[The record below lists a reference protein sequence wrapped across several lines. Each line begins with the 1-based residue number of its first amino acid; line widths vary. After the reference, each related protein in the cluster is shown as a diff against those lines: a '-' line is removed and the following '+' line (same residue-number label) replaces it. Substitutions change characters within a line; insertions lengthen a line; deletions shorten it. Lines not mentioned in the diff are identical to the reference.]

1 MLLNDNMSSWLK
13 KFLATRGLN
22 QANGKPLY
30 TYRMTDNEF
39 EQLKRLL
46 HNHQYQI
53 SSSSTISS
61 ALFCLYSA
69 EWYRREYQE
78 GWSWNG
84 IMQSLG
90 IQLDSTARTSVI
102 QVGFKYWKRSIVRYN
117 QQERHSYLGSVYR
130 EGGLPYSLL
139 ISEDSK
145 FQELFRKILEFST
158 QNPQILLEPLL
169 LIPYLTYFPE
179 ALKGETTLSLI
190 TNMATQIASLVEKY
204 SLSEYEYP
212 AKHLDTIYPDWKMD
226 FPIPL
231 KNDTA
236 DKFLANLIDSS
247 ATVRKKYIKNN
258 ESYILKQFLVDVER
272 LQIQVEISFTKQI
285 SINSQSRLNESR
297 CQLSLYEGTNRLA
310 HIGSAYVVSEKTNT
324 EYVVMLRQSHIQ
336 THRKEIKLP
345 LFIVLEQQGAIVY
358 KEIIPESEINIEE
371 MPLILQSDY
380 PHKIIGS
387 GSIQKK
393 SDILYVITKQ
403 NINFQLQD
411 KYSELV
417 ENGIFNGY
425 VHYLLSGKIN
435 IIYNNEKFYISTQN
449 EKLKKKLKLV
459 GKVLPYFTPNGRPI
473 YLGIPKI
480 SQSDD
485 EFRLS
490 IEQEDNG
497 NLTYGEQSAR
507 ILDKEGNLI
516 FKQKVAI
523 LPEDFKIILNKSNNA
538 KEGSITFNSNRNF
551 IIYKP
556 YTPEL
561 ESKVSPISDTYSKQ
575 LLIKNTGIFKSKFT
589 IGLAFNLL
597 SKVEITLPFPSTGVQ
612 ILSNTGQEISL
623 FQSLSTQELL
633 GSQILFYP
641 DINSDTIYSIDFE
654 NSQKNN
660 YNFKYLVQDTPLEMS
675 LNEFKPEIY
684 SLFSISKNLDE
695 QVKVTIS
702 QNGRIIRQINI
713 TLYKTE
719 INIIGNYI
727 SVGEYHNDIH
737 LEYISLTDLEC
748 IKLEKNESG
757 DFLLPNNRFPA
768 GLVIPSADSSLQSRA
783 RLIPSTMQSEIKG
796 ELQQAIALPPESY
809 SESIQLVLNKMAN
822 DLNHSGWDYLN
833 KLYQNFSYLPLS
845 TFLIWKELVRNSEAL
860 TTFIVRSSDIEKVME
875 HFQNEFNVI
884 WVLVPKYLW
893 KNKLELLNQIVPKEL
908 ISPIINHK
916 TEQIYHFVSS
926 LKNTDNKF
934 TEEMARY
941 ILPTWHQDL
950 KNKNLDRYWIH
961 EFGYEL
967 YNWANEKRITLPF
980 TIEHGYQQAV
990 ILFPFFAAEVTCGI
1004 SSIDSLRPLE
1014 DKDFYTF
1021 KMLMEFDS
1029 EWFNSVYLYAI
1040 QLFENKDK

>member
-1 MLLNDNMSSWLK
+1 MLLNDNMSSWLN
-13 KFLATRGLN
+13 KFFAIRGLN
-22 QANGKPLY
+22 QASGKPLY
-30 TYRMTDNEF
+30 TYRMEDNEF
-39 EQLKRLL
+39 EELKRLL

-69 EWYRREYQE
+69 EWYRREYHG

-90 IQLDSTARTSVI
+90 LQLDSTTRTNII

-117 QQERHSYLGSVYR
+117 EQDRHSYLGSVYR

-204 SLSEYEYP
+204 SLSEHEYP
-212 AKHLDTIYPDWKMD
+212 AKHLDSIYPDWKMD

-247 ATVRKKYIKNN
+247 ATVRKNHIKNN
-258 ESYILKQFLVDVER
+258 ETYILKQFLVDVER
-272 LQIQVEISFTKQI
+272 LQILVEISFAKQI
-285 SINSQSRLNESR
+285 SINTQFRLNESR
-297 CQLSLYEGTNRLA
+297 CQLSLYEGTTRLA
-310 HIGSAYVVSEKTNT
+310 NISSAYVVSEKANT
-324 EYVVMLRQSHIQ
+324 EYIVMLRQTHIQ
-336 THRKEIKLP
+336 TYRKEINLP
-345 LFIVLEQQGAIVY
+345 LFIVLEQQGSIVY
-358 KEIIPESEINIEE
+358 KEMLPESEINIEE

-411 KYSELV
+411 KHSELV
-417 ENGIFNGY
+417 ENVIFNGY
-425 VHYLLSGKIN
+425 VHYLLSGQTS
-435 IIYNNEKFYISTQN
+435 IIYNNEVFYISTQN
-449 EKLKKKLKLV
+449 EKLNKQLKLV
-459 GKVLPYFTPNGRPI
+459 GKMLPYFTPNGRPI

-480 SQSDD
+480 SQYDD
-485 EFRLS
+485 RFRLD
-490 IEQEDNG
+490 IGLKDNG
-497 NLTYGEQSAR
+497 NLAYGEQFAK

-516 FKQKVAI
+516 FKQKIAI
-523 LPEDFKIILNKSNNA
+523 LPEDFEIILNKSNHA
-538 KEGSITFNSNRNF
+538 KEGTITFHANRNF
-551 IIYKP
+551 IIHKP
-556 YTPEL
+556 HTSEL
-561 ESKVSPISDTYSKQ
+561 ESTVSSISGTYNKQ
-575 LLIKNTGIFKSKFT
+575 LFIKNTGKFKSKFT
-589 IGLAFNLL
+589 IGIAFNLL
-597 SKVEITLPFPSTGVQ
+597 SKVEIDLPFPSTGVQ
-612 ILSNTGQEISL
+612 VLGNNGQEISAY
-623 FQSLSTQELL
+623 QSLSTHELL
-633 GSQILFYP
+633 GSRIIFYP
-641 DINSDTIYSIDFE
+641 DINSGAIYSIDFE

-660 YNFKYLVQDTPLEMS
+660 YNFKYLIQDTPLEVS
-675 LNEFKPEIY
+675 LNEFKSEIY

-702 QNGRIIRQINI
+702 LNGRVIRQINI

-719 INIIGNYI
+719 INIIDNYI
-727 SVGEYHNDIH
+727 SIGEYHNDIH
-737 LEYISLTDLEC
+737 LEYLSLTNLEC
-748 IKLEKNESG
+748 LKLEKNEHG
-757 DFLLPNNRFPA
+757 DFLLPNSRFSA
-768 GLVIPSADSSLQSRA
+768 GLLIPSADSSLQSRA
-783 RLIPSTMQSEIKG
+783 RFIPAIMQSEIKD
-796 ELQQAIALPPESY
+796 ELQRAIVLPPDAY
-809 SESIQLVLNKMAN
+809 SEGVQTVLNKMAS
-822 DLNHSGWDYLN
+822 DLNHSGWEYLN
-833 KLYQNFSYLPLS
+833 KLYQNFNYLPLA
-845 TFLIWKELVRNSEAL
+845 TFSIWKELVRNSEAL
-860 TTFIVRSSDIEKVME
+860 VAFIVRSSDIEKVME

-884 WVLVPKYLW
+884 WVLVPKHLW
-893 KNKLELLNQIVPKEL
+893 KNKLELLNQILPKVL
-908 ISPIINHK
+908 MVPIINHK
-916 TEQIYHFVSS
+916 QEQICHFVSS
-926 LKNTDNKF
+926 LKNADNRF
-934 TEEMARY
+934 TEEIARC
-941 ILPTWHQDL
+941 ILPTWYQDL
-950 KNKNLDRYWIH
+950 KNKKLDQYWIN
-961 EFGYEL
+961 EFGDEL
-967 YNWANEKRITLPF
+967 SNWANEKRISLPF

-990 ILFPFFAAEVTCGI
+990 ILFPFFAAAVTCGV
-1004 SSIDSLRPLE
+1004 SSIGSLRPLE
-1014 DKDFYTF
+1014 DKDFHTF

>member
-13 KFLATRGLN
+13 KFLAIRGLN

-30 TYRMTDNEF
+30 TYRMEDNEF
-39 EQLKRLL
+39 EQLKQLL

-53 SSSSTISS
+53 SSSDSISS

-69 EWYRREYQE
+69 EWYRREYQG
-78 GWSWNG
+78 GWNWNG
-84 IMQSLG
+84 ITQSLG
-90 IQLDSTARTSVI
+90 IQLDNTTRTNII
-102 QVGFKYWKRSIVRYN
+102 QAGFKYWKRSIVRYN
-117 QQERHSYLGSVYR
+117 EQDRHSYLGSVYR

-158 QNPQILLEPLL
+158 QNPQILLEPSL

-190 TNMATQIASLVEKY
+190 TNMATQIAALVEKY

-212 AKHLDTIYPDWKMD
+212 AKHLDSIYPDWKIN

-231 KNDTA
+231 NNNTA
-236 DKFLANLIDSS
+236 DRFLANLIDSS
-247 ATVRKKYIKNN
+247 ATVRKNYIKNN
-258 ESYILKQFLVDVER
+258 EPYRLKQYLVDVEK
-272 LQIQVEISFTKQI
+272 LQIQVEINFAKQI
-285 SINSQSRLNESR
+285 SINPQFHLNESR
-297 CQLSLYEGTNRLA
+297 CQVSLYEGTTRLA
-310 HIGSAYVVSEKTNT
+310 HISSAYVVSEKSNT
-324 EYVVMLRQSHIQ
+324 EYIVMLRQTHIQ
-336 THRKEIKLP
+336 TYRKEINLP
-345 LFIVLEQQGAIVY
+345 LFIVLEQQGYIVY
-358 KEIIPESEINIEE
+358 KEMLPESEINIEE

-417 ENGIFNGY
+417 ENGMFSGY
-425 VHYLLSGKIN
+425 LHYLLSGKVN
-435 IIYNNEKFYISTQN
+435 IIYNNEAFHISTQN
-449 EKLKKKLKLV
+449 EKLKKQLKLV
-459 GKVLPYFTPNGRPI
+459 GEMLPYFTPNGRPI

-485 EFRLS
+485 ELWLDVG
-490 IEQEDNG
+490 QVDNG
-497 NLTYGEQSAR
+497 NLVYGEQSAK

-523 LPEDFKIILNKSNNA
+523 LPEDFEIILNKSNKA
-538 KEGSITFNSNRNF
+538 KEGTITFHSNRNF
-551 IIYKP
+551 IIHKP
-556 YTPEL
+556 HTSEL
-561 ESKVSPISDTYSKQ
+561 ESTVSSTSGTYNK
-575 LLIKNTGIFKSKFT
+575 LLFIKNTGEFKSKFT
-589 IGLAFNLL
+589 IGITFNLL
-597 SKVEITLPFPSTGVQ
+597 SRVEIALPFPSTGVQ
-612 ILSNTGQEISL
+612 VLGNTGQEISAY
-623 FQSLSTQELL
+623 QSLSTHELL
-633 GSQILFYP
+633 GSRILFYP
-641 DINSDTIYSIDFE
+641 DINSGAIYSIDFE

-660 YNFKYLVQDTPLEMS
+660 YNFKYFVQDTPLEVS
-675 LNEFKPEIY
+675 LNEFKSEIY

-719 INIIGNYI
+719 INIVDDYI
-727 SVGEYHNDIH
+727 SIGEYHNDIH
-737 LEYISLTDLEC
+737 LEYVSLTDLEC
-748 IKLEKNESG
+748 IKLERNESG
-757 DFLLPNNRFPA
+757 SFLLPNNRFSA
-768 GLVIPSADSSLQSRA
+768 GLVISSADSALQSRA
-783 RLIPSTMQSEIKG
+783 KFIPSTMQSEIKG
-796 ELQQAIALPPESY
+796 ELQQAIVLPPEIH
-809 SESIQLVLNKMAN
+809 SEYIQLVLNKMAN

-860 TTFIVRSSDIEKVME
+860 TTFVIRSSDIEKVME

-884 WVLVPKYLW
+884 WSLVPKHLW
-893 KNKLELLNQIVPKEL
+893 KNKLELLNQILPKEL
-908 ISPIINHK
+908 ISPISNHK
-916 TEQIYHFVSS
+916 IEKICHFVSS
-926 LKNTDNKF
+926 LKNTDKKF
-934 TEEMARY
+934 TEEAAKY
-941 ILPTWHQDL
+941 ILPVWYQDL
-950 KNKNLDRYWIH
+950 NNKNLSRYWKND
-961 EFGYEL
+961 FGDEL
-967 YNWANEKRITLPF
+967 SNWANEKQIKLPF
-980 TIEHGYQQAV
+980 TIEHSYQQAV
-990 ILFPFFAAEVTCGI
+990 ILFPFFAAAVTCGVSFI
-1004 SSIDSLRPLE
+1004 GSLRPLE